1 MRIFV
6 TGPRGFVG
14 ARVMDELGRDAIPA
28 PSLRAVDEE
37 SIRRMVDEAQP
48 DLIIHTAAMSDIP
61 TCENDPDGSYYANVK
76 VPVWLARTGIKC
88 VMFSTDQVYSG
99 CAGEGPYA
107 EEETAPSNLYSR
119 HKLEMEQRTLDI
131 NPDTV
136 HLRFFLHTAPRR
148 YLRAG
153 SVRLD
158 SAGGPSSRR
167 RLQLRQREHPYHAR
181 DSGVAQGQIRSS
193 RKASGRRS
201 PPSPLDGLLED
212 QEPRNQFLQHG

>member
-1 MRIFV
+1 MRILV

-61 TCENDPDGSYYANVK
+61 TCENNPDGSYYANVK

-107 EEETAPSNLYSR
+107 EEETTPSNLYSR

-136 HLRFFLHTAPRR
+136 HLRATWMYDMATSSSICCASQIFLFPPHSTAP
-148 YLRAG
+148 LLTCGKCQAG
-153 SVRLD
+153 
-158 SAGGPSSRR
+158 
-167 RLQLRQREHPYHAR
+167 
-181 DSGVAQGQIRSS
+181 
-193 RKASGRRS
+193 SGRRAFF
-201 PPSPLDGLLED
+201 PAAPTITAARTPLPCSR
-212 QEPRNQFLQHG
+212 PRSGSRPD